1 MTRPMLDFLIRLHK
15 NGEDQSSMVYLIVID
30 HRIHFD
36 CVFMGAAQSI
46 VDAIKLLICRM
57 MELMMPDIESR
68 MKNILWL
75 M

>member
-30 HRIHFD
+30 YKIHFD
-36 CVFMGAAQSI
+36 CVFDAAQSI

-57 MELMMPDIESR
+57 MELMMPDIGLR
-68 MKNILWL
+68 MKSILWL